1 MVKTMEQSKERKKQ
15 IKEIQENSSKN
26 DYDGKRTQYISPHPI
41 THAKIPPYAW
51 KVLVILSCIATM
63 VMYAETMLIPAIPTL
78 IDDFDVSYGL
88 SSWLL
93 TSYLISGAVMTPIA
107 GKLSDTYG
115 RKKVLLIIMVIYT
128 AGVSVGGFAN
138 DIYTLIVS
146 RAIQGIGMSMFPIAF
161 GIVRDQ
167 FPKEKIS
174 IAQGAITSMFAAG
187 SVIGLSIGA
196 FIIQH
201 FGWRMTFFTI
211 IPISIIILLV
221 IRKYIHIDDNYN
233 YETEVQKK
241 LEKGVQN
248 NNQIAKHSREK
259 EVKDEKTA
267 KIQIDIKGSVLL
279 AFTITSFLLALT
291 LLQTPPNS
299 NLTTDTKGF
308 PNYNAMIK
316 TILPF
321 VILGTVS
328 LALFVYV
335 EKHTKFPLM
344 DFKIFLKPPILLS
357 SVIIMIVG
365 MSMFMVFQTIPILVQ
380 SPEPIG
386 FGDDSVETGKI
397 QLPFA
402 IMLLIFGPTSGIII
416 SKLGS
421 LKPIIFGSMLTTCGF
436 IVLFLFHSSELLI
449 STSLGILSAGLSLS
463 AVGAMNIII
472 LGSPRES
479 AGVTIGMSS
488 MLRIVGSSVGP
499 ALAAMYM
506 QTNQSVINVNGV
518 PESLPSSVSFDLIF
532 FTAIMLSIASI
543 TVSMILSK
551 KTRGKEVETNA

>member
-1 MVKTMEQSKERKKQ
+1 
-15 IKEIQENSSKN
+15 
-26 DYDGKRTQYISPHPI
+26 
-41 THAKIPPYAW
+41 
-51 KVLVILSCIATM
+51 
-63 VMYAETMLIPAIPTL
+63 
-78 IDDFDVSYGL
+78 
-88 SSWLL
+88 
-93 TSYLISGAVMTPIA
+93 
-107 GKLSDTYG
+107 
-115 RKKVLLIIMVIYT
+115 
-128 AGVSVGGFAN
+128 
-138 DIYTLIVS
+138 
-146 RAIQGIGMSMFPIAF
+146 
-161 GIVRDQ
+161 
-167 FPKEKIS
+167 
-174 IAQGAITSMFAAG
+174 
-187 SVIGLSIGA
+187 
-196 FIIQH
+196 
-201 FGWRMTFFTI
+201 

-233 YETEVQKK
+233 YETEVQKN